1 MKNTLLVFLFL
12 FIPCT
17 IFSQVNYVT
26 DEEFNK
32 KITWLEPHELYLQLV
47 DVYKKIPGV
56 KTTYAWEVD
65 GLLYVDPPMLLANQ
79 VKYIEVVN
87 NILQSNICQ
96 CNLIVKT
103 FVTDKE
109 FNSKKNI
116 LNRLNKNR
124 VKKTKKKKKKN

>member
-1 MKNTLLVFLFL
+1 MKNILLVFLFL
-12 FIPCT
+12 FISCT

-124 VKKTKKKKKKN
+124 VKKTKKTKKKN

>member
-26 DEEFNK
+26 DEEFNE

-103 FVTDKE
+103 FVTQKE

-124 VKKTKKKKKKN
+124 VKKTKKKN

>member
-17 IFSQVNYVT
+17 IFSQANYVT
-26 DEEFNK
+26 DEEFNE

-47 DVYKKIPGV
+47 DVYKKIPGI

-103 FVTDKE
+103 FVTHKE

-124 VKKTKKKKKKN
+124 VKKTKKKN

>member
-1 MKNTLLVFLFL
+1 MKNILLVFLFL

-109 FNSKKNI
+109 FNSKKI
-116 LNRLNKNR
+116 F
-124 VKKTKKKKKKN
+124 

>member
-26 DEEFNK
+26 DEEFNE

-103 FVTDKE
+103 FVTEKE

-124 VKKTKKKKKKN
+124 VKKTKKKN

>member
-26 DEEFNK
+26 DEEFNE

-103 FVTDKE
+103 FVTEKE
-109 FNSKKNI
+109 FNSRKNI

-124 VKKTKKKKKKN
+124 VKKTKNKKKKN

>member
-1 MKNTLLVFLFL
+1 MKNILLVFLFL
-12 FIPCT
+12 FISCT

>member
-1 MKNTLLVFLFL
+1 MKKVKLIYFLL
-12 FIPCT
+12 FIPVIASCQ
-17 IFSQVNYVT
+17 SKYVS
-26 DEEFNK
+26 DEEFNE
-32 KITWLEPHELYLQLV
+32 KITWLEPHEIYLQLV

-65 GLLYVDPPMLLANQ
+65 GLLYVDPPMLLASQ

-103 FVTDKE
+103 FVTEKE
-109 FNSKKNI
+109 FNSRKNI

-124 VKKTKKKKKKN
+124 VKKTKNKKKKN

>member
-17 IFSQVNYVT
+17 IFSQANYVT
-26 DEEFNK
+26 DEEFNE

-47 DVYKKIPGV
+47 DVYKKIPGI

-103 FVTDKE
+103 FVTEKE

-124 VKKTKKKKKKN
+124 VKKTKKKN

>member
-17 IFSQVNYVT
+17 IFSQANYVT
-26 DEEFNK
+26 DEEFNE

-103 FVTDKE
+103 FVTEKE

-124 VKKTKKKKKKN
+124 VKKTKKKN

>member
-65 GLLYVDPPMLLANQ
+65 GLLYVDPPMLLASQ

-103 FVTDKE
+103 FVTEKE
-109 FNSKKNI
+109 FNSRKNI

-124 VKKTKKKKKKN
+124 VKKTKNKKKKN

>member
-1 MKNTLLVFLFL
+1 MKNTLLVFLLL

-17 IFSQVNYVT
+17 VFSQVNYVT
-26 DEEFNK
+26 DEEFNE

-103 FVTDKE
+103 FVTEKE

-124 VKKTKKKKKKN
+124 VKKTKKKN

>member
-1 MKNTLLVFLFL
+1 M
-12 FIPCT
+12 
-17 IFSQVNYVT
+17 T

-65 GLLYVDPPMLLANQ
+65 GLLYVDPPMLLASQ

>member
-1 MKNTLLVFLFL
+1 MKNILLVFLFL
-12 FIPCT
+12 FISCT

-103 FVTDKE
+103 FVTEKE

>member
-1 MKNTLLVFLFL
+1 MKNILLVFLFL

>member
-26 DEEFNK
+26 DEEFNE

-47 DVYKKIPGV
+47 DVYKKIPGI

-103 FVTDKE
+103 FVTEKE

-124 VKKTKKKKKKN
+124 VKKTKKKN

>member
-1 MKNTLLVFLFL
+1 MKNILLVFLFL

-26 DEEFNK
+26 DEEFNE

-87 NILQSNICQ
+87 NILQSDICQ

-103 FVTDKE
+103 FVTEKE

-124 VKKTKKKKKKN
+124 VKKTKKKN

>member
-1 MKNTLLVFLFL
+1 MKNILLVFLFL

-103 FVTDKE
+103 FVTEKE
-109 FNSKKNI
+109 FNSRKNI

>member
-26 DEEFNK
+26 DEEFNE

-103 FVTDKE
+103 FVTEKE

>member
-1 MKNTLLVFLFL
+1 MKNILLVFLFL
-12 FIPCT
+12 FISCT

-65 GLLYVDPPMLLANQ
+65 GLLYVDPPMLLASQ

>member
-17 IFSQVNYVT
+17 IFSQANYVT
-26 DEEFNK
+26 DEEFNE

-65 GLLYVDPPMLLANQ
+65 GLLYVDPPMLLASQ

-103 FVTDKE
+103 FVTEKE

-124 VKKTKKKKKKN
+124 VKKTKKKN

>member
-1 MKNTLLVFLFL
+1 MKNILLVFLFL
-12 FIPCT
+12 FISCT

-26 DEEFNK
+26 DEEFNE

-65 GLLYVDPPMLLANQ
+65 GLLYVDPPMLLASQ

-103 FVTDKE
+103 FVTEKE
-109 FNSKKNI
+109 FNSRKNI